1 MLVGF
6 NPKGSEAPPAP
17 VMSSCVPPTV
27 PSVTHK
33 PERPLGPGLEKER
46 CLGVALAHVVL
57 ALVVIVMDHV
67 HCAWVTSP
75 AGGFFSS
82 QFLQTRADCC
92 PATNSAVFLQIQP
105 DSSKSGLFTRIQV
118 YSSNVELDLT
128 HF

>member
-75 AGGFFSS
+75 AGAFFRRSFCIPALTAAPRLTQLS
-82 QFLQTRADCC
+82 FFKYNQTVVKAAFL
-92 PATNSAVFLQIQP
+92 PVFKCIH
-105 DSSKSGLFTRIQV
+105 
-118 YSSNVELDLT
+118 LT
-128 HF
+128 LNLI